1 MPDVTFTAL
10 TTGQTGR
17 KNCLSILLWRCRF
30 VRPALLALVA
40 WLVGAVLLHPAHAQT
55 PEGRPHLVLPYRAG
69 ETYVVSCGYGCYQH
83 RRSMTYAVD
92 FDMPAGTPV
101 VAAADGVVSAITW
114 EAGLPADKHLGDA
127 LIVYIDHGNGWFTRY
142 VHLDGITVQVGQVV
156 RQGEIIGY
164 TGSTG
169 AERPHLHFE
178 LKYGEGLHAPSQP
191 VDELFGG
198 SPPEVGRAY
207 TSNAPAPGPASSSA
221 LRLVTPTP
229 TPTLAATVPLRL
241 ESDLRLHP
249 AAVVAGS
256 PVTVTFTL
264 RNVLNTPLTIGLVGV
279 AARNSAGE
287 LVPEALAV
295 QRNVYLAPGD
305 RLVFEETTRPLW
317 SSGELSFFVFA
328 FSPDLEP
335 VPFQVDGQPQA
346 LLRVTEGYHLFLP
359 LVTH

>member
-1 MPDVTFTAL
+1 MPDLTSATP
-10 TTGQTGR
+10 TTGRTAWQ
-17 KNCLSILLWRCRF
+17 NCLSILLWRRRF
-30 VRPALLALVA
+30 VRPALLALAV
-40 WLVGAVLLHPAHAQT
+40 WLMGLALFHPAHAQT

-69 ETYVVSCGYGCYQH
+69 EAYVVSCGYGCYQH
-83 RRSMTYAVD
+83 RRSMMYAVD

-142 VHLDGITVQVGQVV
+142 VHLEGITVQVGQVV
-156 RQGEIIGY
+156 HQGEIIGY

-178 LKYGEGLHAPSQP
+178 LKYGESLHAPSQP
-191 VDELFGG
+191 IDELFGG
-198 SPPEVGRAY
+198 APPEVGRAY
-207 TSNAPAPGPASSSA
+207 TSHAPAPGLTPSST

-241 ESDLRLHP
+241 ENGLQLQPST
-249 AAVVAGS
+249 VVAGS

-264 RNVLNTPLTIGLVGV
+264 RNASNTPLTIGLVGV

-287 LVPEALAV
+287 LVPEALVV
-295 QRNVYLAPGD
+295 QRNVNLAPGD
-305 RLVFEETTRPLW
+305 RLIFEKTSPPLW
-317 SSGELSFFVFA
+317 SPGELSFFVFA
-328 FSPDLEP
+328 FSPALEP
-335 VPFQVDGQPQA
+335 LPFQVEGEPQA
-346 LLRVTEGYHLFLP
+346 VVQVTGGHHLFLP
-359 LVTH
+359 LVTR